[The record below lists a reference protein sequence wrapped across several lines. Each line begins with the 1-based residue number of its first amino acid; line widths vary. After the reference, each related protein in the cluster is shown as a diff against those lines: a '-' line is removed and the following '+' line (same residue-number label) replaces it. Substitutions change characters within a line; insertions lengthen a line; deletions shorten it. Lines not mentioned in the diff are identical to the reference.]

1 MKLIFSFQTKWR
13 ITKFWFSFLI
23 FDFKIS
29 NIFWLVVNLIGLK
42 STFFR
47 GILWKSVQKI
57 IELVLKNKHKA
68 AHFLVK
74 MQVKSLLKIKF
85 SWVFFIFL
93 IGTSTFTKRL
103 QCFFWINKIWLQ
115 WNLYEVDTTVWSKT
129 NFKKQKLK
137 YFNSFFDLK
146 SKNKFPK
153 SIWFFNFGFEIEKQ
167 KMKNFQNS
175 FLFLNQK
182 TNHTFGTRINGTVWF
197 CFKFHF
203 LNLIWKLMWYQNY
216 NINLS
221 IFNLTAMGQASG

>member
-1 MKLIFSFQTKWR
+1 MKLIFSFQTKRR

-23 FDFKIS
+23 FDFKIC

-137 YFNSFFDLK
+137 YFNSFFELK

-153 SIWFFNFGFEIEKQ
+153 KYLIFQFWFWNWKT
-167 KMKNFQNS
+167 KNEEFS
-175 FLFLNQK
+175 KFIF
-182 TNHTFGTRINGTVWF
+182 V
-197 CFKFHF
+197 FKSKNESYFRY
-203 LNLIWKLMWYQNY
+203 KD
-216 NINLS
+216 
-221 IFNLTAMGQASG
+221 